1 MRKEF
6 ENRKLPKTYSKNGKE
21 CFMDSIRNKLIYVTP
36 EETVRQKVVSYLI
49 EELKVPKELI
59 TLEDR
64 LSHYGI
70 NSKRRADIIIS
81 QYDPETNSRF
91 PLTIVECKAPD
102 VIVGE
107 SAVNQALDYAEALN
121 AKYIMITN
129 GFEMSC
135 LYWSLDGSP
144 EYIDS
149 LPTYPKMV
157 DGKYIPLPQQ
167 EPLVRISFEE
177 LKQKGE
183 EWYVNDIFGAK
194 TPKNMISCMTNL
206 AECFIDLEHR
216 FPVGDY
222 GMFSV
227 IEDYGVR
234 YLSYGTAGGTFSSVY
249 RSLLIQVDVVTEF
262 VSFGFNIYSDD
273 KTILAVA
280 LDDPDMTP
288 HHALQLTMDN
298 SLSVIGDRCKFSHS
312 GRISVGHIGSGRIND
327 LKAMI
332 EDYAPELMDNGK
344 IVLGEL
350 RNDDLWYM
358 DSEQIISFL
367 TNLIKYAL
375 VRDMYTKIASA
386 SWTPAQ

>member
-1 MRKEF
+1 M
-6 ENRKLPKTYSKNGKE
+6 
-21 CFMDSIRNKLIYVTP
+21 
-36 EETVRQKVVSYLI
+36 
-49 EELKVPKELI
+49 
-59 TLEDR
+59 
-64 LSHYGI
+64 
-70 NSKRRADIIIS
+70 
-81 QYDPETNSRF
+81 
-91 PLTIVECKAPD
+91 
-102 VIVGE
+102 
-107 SAVNQALDYAEALN
+107 
-121 AKYIMITN
+121 
-129 GFEMSC
+129 
-135 LYWSLDGSP
+135 
-144 EYIDS
+144 
-149 LPTYPKMV
+149 
-157 DGKYIPLPQQ
+157 
-167 EPLVRISFEE
+167 
-177 LKQKGE
+177 
-183 EWYVNDIFGAK
+183 NDIFGAK

-216 FPVGDY
+216 FPVGDC

-249 RSLLIQVDVVTEF
+249 RSLLIQVDDVTEF

-298 SLSVIGDRCKFSHS
+298 SLSVIGDRCKFSHF

-375 VRDMYTKIASA
+375 VRDMYRKQLKESI
-386 SWTPAQ
+386 